1 MEEGPPSSGWRPS
14 LRLPVQPSGPPPARP
29 PNPQG
34 RSDPAQQIPPPPNYP
49 PPNFSPVEVRQLEPP
64 PIPPPAEPPPTDSP
78 PLVLP
83 RDLPQRP
90 QHPPGPPRSARLEQ
104 QAKSRVDQN
113 TQRGRVATR
122 GAASGAPTV
131 KPKIVLRERDSSDP
145 RDNRKPSAVILRP
158 SSASAAS
165 RTITPSRT
173 VQLEAHQQ
181 PEPARQV
188 FVEEKPQSETGE
200 GAASGAPDPAEEQP
214 TATVRE
220 DLEEAE
226 EEEEELNERSR
237 SEPPKL
243 RLRFPRESPT
253 SRPLGLRPRVAGYPE
268 IRFDSVGTW
277 ALIAPAP
284 KAPETTLV
292 GAKSSRRV
300 NPSPKPGVEPR
311 LSHRVRTLSSTTLT
325 RKSRR
330 KHHPRS

>member
-1 MEEGPPSSGWRPS
+1 MEVEFAERGWIV
-14 LRLPVQPSGPPPARP
+14 LEDLE
-29 PNPQG
+29 
-34 RSDPAQQIPPPPNYP
+34 
-49 PPNFSPVEVRQLEPP
+49 VEQEV
-64 PIPPPAEPPPTDSP
+64 
-78 PLVLP
+78 V
-83 RDLPQRP
+83 
-90 QHPPGPPRSARLEQ
+90 LEQ
-104 QAKSRVDQN
+104 QAKSRVDPN
-113 TQRGRVATR
+113 TQRGRGATT

-131 KPKIVLRERDSSDP
+131 KPKVVLRERDSSDP
-145 RDNRKPSAVILRP
+145 RDNRKSSTVILRP

-173 VQLEAHQQ
+173 VQLEAPQQ

-188 FVEEKPQSETGE
+188 FVEEQPQSEIGE
-200 GAASGAPDPAEEQP
+200 GAASGAPHPAEGQP

-226 EEEEELNERSR
+226 EEEEEPNERSR

-243 RLRFPRESPT
+243 RPRFPRESPT

-300 NPSPKPGVEPR
+300 NPSPKPGVHGAQAHEKAVVIG
-311 LSHRVRTLSSTTLT
+311 SQHRVLSPWRGRVGGVIVRGVDPSF
-325 RKSRR
+325 RR
-330 KHHPRS
+330 SPFNLQRPSIGAA